1 MKLATVVRGLAVVLF
16 LAVVGVGLAD
26 AELYR
31 WVDEDGIPHYTADL
45 ESIPPKFRASAT
57 MSASPRAP
65 DGAPQRPA
73 VDPTVVPYA
82 AGSPLVVTVAVNGVP
97 VRLLVDTGSDRTIIS
112 TAAASR
118 VGLGGAMGS
127 AVNLRGVGGR
137 VTGVEVVVG
146 TLDLAGSRIGNFRVI
161 VHDTG
166 VRNAEGLLG
175 RDVLD
180 SFTLTVDAGGG
191 RATIVPR

>member
-1 MKLATVVRGLAVVLF
+1 MKVARVVPVLALAML
-16 LAVVGVGLAD
+16 LAVVGAGPAV

-31 WVDEDGIPHYTADL
+31 WTDDDGIQHYTADL

-57 MSASPRAP
+57 MSLSPHAP
-65 DGAPQRPA
+65 DGVPQRPA
-73 VDPTVVPYA
+73 ADPTIVPYA
-82 AGSPLVVTVAVNGVP
+82 AGSPLVVTVGVNGAP

-112 TAAASR
+112 TAAATR
-118 VGLGGAMGS
+118 AGLAGAMGS
-127 AVNLRGVGGR
+127 AVNLRGVGGK
-137 VTGVEVVVG
+137 VTGVEVVVS

-180 SFTLTVDAGGG
+180 SFTLTVDAAGG
-191 RATIVPR
+191 RATIIPR